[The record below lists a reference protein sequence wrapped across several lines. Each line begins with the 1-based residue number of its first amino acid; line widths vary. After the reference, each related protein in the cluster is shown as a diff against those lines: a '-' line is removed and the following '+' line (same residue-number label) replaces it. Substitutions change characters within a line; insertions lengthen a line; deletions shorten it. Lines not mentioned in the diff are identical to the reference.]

1 MKILKR
7 ILLTLL
13 IVIAIPLIIALFLP
27 NAYSSES
34 EIVINKP
41 KQQVFDYI
49 KMVKNQDHFG
59 KWQLSDPEMKTEE
72 EGVDGTVGY
81 KYSWDSEKLG
91 KGAQVI
97 TNIVEGERMESDM
110 FFFNFNDDA
119 HHAYIITEEQ
129 SENQTLVKWGIKGE
143 SPYPFNFLSLFSNMD
158 ADFKIGLENLK
169 EIIESQET
177 YSQEINFA
185 LKYYE
190 ETFQNLAS
198 SIKGLSAA
206 QLHYRASDDTWSVS
220 QCAEHIVL
228 TEKMIFDMVKGFMEK
243 PVNPEQKAQRSL
255 TDEQIMA
262 MVIDRS
268 EKFKAPEVLQAKGK
282 YNQADEALTALKNQR
297 KDILNLLKNT
307 PIEEL
312 RNRINE
318 SPSGKA
324 DVYQTL
330 LFLAGHTARHTLQ
343 IDEIKASE
351 GFPKK

>member
-1 MKILKR
+1 MKILRR

-13 IVIAIPLIIALFLP
+13 IVIVIPLIIALFLP

-91 KGAQVI
+91 KGAQII

-110 FFFNFNDDA
+110 FFLDFNDDA
-119 HHAYIITEEQ
+119 HHAYVITEAQ
-129 SENQTLVKWGIKGE
+129 SDDKTLVKWGIKGE
-143 SPYPFNFLSLFSNMD
+143 TPYPFNFLTLFSNMD
-158 ADFKIGLENLK
+158 DDFKVGLENLK
-169 EIIESQET
+169 KIVESQET
-177 YSQEINFA
+177 YSKEISFA

-198 SIKGLSAA
+198 SIKGLSTA
-206 QLHYRASDDTWSVS
+206 QLHYRASEDTWSVS
-220 QCAEHIVL
+220 QCAEHIVV
-228 TEKMIFDMVKGFMEK
+228 TEKMIFDMVKGYMDK
-243 PVNPEQKAQRSL
+243 PANPEQKSERSL

-268 EKFKAPEVLQAKGK
+268 EKFKAPEALQTDGK
-282 YNQADEALTALKNQR
+282 YNQADEALAELKNQR
-297 KDILNLLKNT
+297 QDILNLLKNT